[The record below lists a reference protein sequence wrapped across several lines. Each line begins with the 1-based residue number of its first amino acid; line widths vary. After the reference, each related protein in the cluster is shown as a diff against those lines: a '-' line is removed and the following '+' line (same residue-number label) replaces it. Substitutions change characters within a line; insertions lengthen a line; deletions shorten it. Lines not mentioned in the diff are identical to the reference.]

1 MDHLIAQ
8 GIDAYNPECNLGVAM
23 LARDGRLSA
32 TEIMHLAG
40 NSYHIAAITSVLMF
54 CLRGF
59 ESRVCGRSSAPVPL
73 SDPSDDEAADAE

>member
-1 MDHLIAQ
+1 MEHLIVQ
-8 GIDAYNPECNLGVAM
+8 GIDAYNPKCNMGVAM

-32 TEIMHLAG
+32 TETMHLAS

-54 CLRGF
+54 CLCGL
-59 ESRVCGRSSAPVPL
+59 ESGVSGRSSVPRAL